1 MLVKDY
7 NSIGLSLKNL
17 TPGFLVINQTFV
29 NFSDNQKIIFQRL
42 TIRSE
47 EELSFQD
54 CQDPI
59 VNTEVHLD
67 GRIGDLE
74 SSHVEMDFA
83 NKYVG
88 FGRTGTQVARQKQHI
103 LNKQQIFAV
112 QTFQ

>member
-7 NSIGLSLKNL
+7 EAFSLVNL
-17 TPGFLVINQTFV
+17 IPRIHVITQTFL

-42 TIRSE
+42 TFRSE

-59 VNTEVHLD
+59 VNTEVHLN

-74 SSHVEMDFA
+74 SSHVESDFA

-88 FGRTGTQVARQKQHI
+88 FGRTGTQVPHETKYFKH
-103 LNKQQIFAV
+103 K
-112 QTFQ
+112 